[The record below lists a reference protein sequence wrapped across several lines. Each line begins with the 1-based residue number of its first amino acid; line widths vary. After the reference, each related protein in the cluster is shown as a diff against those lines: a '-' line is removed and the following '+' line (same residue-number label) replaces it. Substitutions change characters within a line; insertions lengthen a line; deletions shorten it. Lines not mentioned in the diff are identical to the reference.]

1 MTDHDHIL
9 GIFVGEP
16 RELRP
21 GRDSAIDK
29 HPLAGPAS
37 ITPLGIVGDQQ
48 ADRINHGG
56 PERAL
61 LHYSAKHY
69 AAWRGELATA
79 PGHLLQPPG
88 FGENISSPLLDEAQ
102 VCVGDIYRLGTARVQ
117 VSQPRSPC
125 WKLDTRFGIDGLA
138 RRVQDTQRCG
148 WLYRVLDPGTAAP
161 GDAIRLEE
169 RPHPGFS
176 VAHVMRA
183 VYCDPPDADLLAR
196 IAGLEGLSANWRAKA
211 QRRLEGTQDDL
222 RARLQGE
229 PST

>member
-1 MTDHDHIL
+1 MTDSDHIT
-9 GIFVGEP
+9 GIFIGEP

-29 HPLAGPAS
+29 HPLAGTAR
-37 ITPLGIVGDQQ
+37 IAALGILGDHQV
-48 ADRINHGG
+48 DRINHGG

-69 AAWRGELATA
+69 TGWREELAAA
-79 PGHLLQPPG
+79 PAHLLQPPG
-88 FGENISSPLLDEAQ
+88 FGENISSPLLDEER
-102 VCVGDIYRLGTARVQ
+102 VCVGDVYRLGTARVQ

-125 WKLDTRFGIDGLA
+125 WKLNARFGVEDLA
-138 RRVQDTQRCG
+138 RRVQDTQRSG
-148 WLYRVLDPGTAAP
+148 WLYRVLDPGAAAV

-176 VAHVMRA
+176 VARVMRA
-183 VYCDPPDADLLAR
+183 VYCDPPDPDLLAR

-211 QRRLEGTQDDL
+211 QRRLTGTQDDL
-222 RARLQGE
+222 RARLQGD
-229 PST
+229 PP

>member
-1 MTDHDHIL
+1 MTDSDHIT

-29 HPLAGPAS
+29 HPVTGPVS
-37 ITPLGIVGDQQ
+37 ITPLGLAGDHQ

-61 LHYSAKHY
+61 LHYSARHY
-69 AAWRGELATA
+69 AVWRAELADA

-88 FGENISSPLLDEAQ
+88 FGENISSPLLDETQ
-102 VCVGDIYRLGTARVQ
+102 VCIGDVYRLGTARVQ

-125 WKLDTRFGIDGLA
+125 WKLNVRFGVDDLA

-148 WLYRVLDPGTAAP
+148 WLYRVLDPGEAAT
-161 GDAIRLEE
+161 GDTVRLED

-176 VAHVMRA
+176 VARVMRA
-183 VYCDPPDADLLAR
+183 AYCDPPDPDLLAR
-196 IAGLEGLSANWRAKA
+196 IAALEGLSANWRAKA
-211 QRRLEGTQDDL
+211 RRRLTGAQDDP
-222 RARLQGE
+222 RARLQGD
-229 PST
+229 ST